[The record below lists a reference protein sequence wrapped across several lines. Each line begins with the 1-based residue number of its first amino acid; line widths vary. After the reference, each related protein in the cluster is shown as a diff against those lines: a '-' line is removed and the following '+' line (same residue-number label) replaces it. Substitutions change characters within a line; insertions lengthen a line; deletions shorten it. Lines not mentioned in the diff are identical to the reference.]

1 MVFCVH
7 AVRHLCGRVE
17 QAALDWWSL
26 PCWQGLVADLTT
38 CSHLGGSCFLAG
50 KYLVKEFLPK
60 KHLLERHFWLR
71 GGAEGRCQHLQC
83 LCSMNLPA

>member
-7 AVRHLCGRVE
+7 AVRLLCSRVK

-26 PCWQGLVADLTT
+26 PCWQADLTT

-50 KYLVKEFLPK
+50 NYLLKECLPK